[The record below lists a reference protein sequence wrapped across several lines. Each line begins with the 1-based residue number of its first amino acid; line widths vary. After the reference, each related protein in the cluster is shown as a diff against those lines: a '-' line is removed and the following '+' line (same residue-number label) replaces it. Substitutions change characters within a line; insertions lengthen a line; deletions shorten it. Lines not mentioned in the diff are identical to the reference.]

1 MRKMSVFFI
10 VIISILIMTGCG
22 PKEEM
27 PAMDGDTEKP
37 ANINAPIAQDEK
49 EQTEYDASSNTTPEF
64 FPWNCEDFSIQA
76 GTNIGFYYEWMT
88 KTEDQNADYFE
99 AADHQVFVNNVPVNT
114 VMEGV
119 NGIEADGEGNYRQLY
134 WIDIGNYPAGVYE
147 LRNIITINEQVFDGW
162 DWYGPDSDYAVME
175 SGCTVTV
182 TNASSPAGESAGSEA
197 EEAPAAPAS
206 ACSISSPI
214 RPDWATAVCDTF
226 ESDTVLWLGR
236 SQGTTTRLESGEY
249 IVDNSTSEAQGYTTG
264 FTFPIF
270 AGSAKNHMISV
281 DGKLES
287 KFKDCTWGVFVR
299 SKSDEIVYFF
309 MIDNQGWYTLTGSTE
324 NDAARYLGNIDSGS
338 HSAIEWDG
346 VNNLTAVAD
355 GRDLEFYINDE
366 LVATHEA
373 NNDYDSEFG
382 LIVWGGEGVTA
393 VTRFDNLLIKTK

>member
-1 MRKMSVFFI
+1 
-10 VIISILIMTGCG
+10 
-22 PKEEM
+22 
-27 PAMDGDTEKP
+27 
-37 ANINAPIAQDEK
+37 
-49 EQTEYDASSNTTPEF
+49 
-64 FPWNCEDFSIQA
+64 
-76 GTNIGFYYEWMT
+76 
-88 KTEDQNADYFE
+88 
-99 AADHQVFVNNVPVNT
+99 
-114 VMEGV
+114 
-119 NGIEADGEGNYRQLY
+119 
-134 WIDIGNYPAGVYE
+134 
-147 LRNIITINEQVFDGW
+147 
-162 DWYGPDSDYAVME
+162 
-175 SGCTVTV
+175 
-182 TNASSPAGESAGSEA
+182 
-197 EEAPAAPAS
+197 
-206 ACSISSPI
+206 
-214 RPDWATAVCDTF
+214 
-226 ESDTVLWLGR
+226 
-236 SQGTTTRLESGEY
+236 
-249 IVDNSTSEAQGYTTG
+249 
-264 FTFPIF
+264 
-270 AGSAKNHMISV
+270 MISV